1 MAVVDYAVVPAAP
14 VKPDKMMNTVIAA
27 VLGEILIVMLIFL
40 REYMDKTVKTERDI
54 EKYVGVPVIGSIP
67 NFNQRSKNV
76 YGKFYGKGESGVT
89 HRGGLQEDCN

>member
-1 MAVVDYAVVPAAP
+1 
-14 VKPDKMMNTVIAA
+14 
-27 VLGEILIVMLIFL
+27 
-40 REYMDKTVKTERDI
+40 MDKTVKTERDI